1 MSKGNKKNDKNA
13 HYPYKW
19 EMTQQGAQ
27 SKVTGSS
34 MQFGMGTQD
43 VYIYIYTYSS
53 LPDTS
58 SHVAEQKLVGTA
70 TWVNWQEVNHP

>member
-1 MSKGNKKNDKNA
+1 MSKGNKNNNEHA

-43 VYIYIYTYSS
+43 ILYIYTYSS

-70 TWVNWQEVNHP
+70 TWVKWQEVNLP